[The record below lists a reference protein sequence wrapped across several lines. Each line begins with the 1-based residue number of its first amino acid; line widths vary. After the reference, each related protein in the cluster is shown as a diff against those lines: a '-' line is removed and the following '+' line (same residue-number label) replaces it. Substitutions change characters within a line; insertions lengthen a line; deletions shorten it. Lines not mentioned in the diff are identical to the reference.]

1 MSTMEKAARKK
12 ALWVVFLTVFI
23 DLLGFGLV
31 LPLLPI
37 YANEFTSPDAD
48 PGMIGLQLGLLM
60 ASFSAMQFI
69 FAPFW
74 GRISDRIGRRPVIMV
89 GLAGSVGFYALF
101 GWATVQKSL
110 TWLFIARIGAGIC
123 GATISTAQAFIAD
136 VTPPEKRSHGMALI
150 GMAFGMGFTF
160 GPLLGLLAVP
170 DGNSDPGPWPGY
182 AAAILSGF
190 ALLLAIFYLPE
201 SKTEK
206 SQSAAKSML
215 NISGIRQALGVPTI
229 GIILLSIFLCV
240 FSFANFET
248 TLSLLIKGSDGEKSI
263 GFESSPFQLSWA
275 GVCWTYSF
283 IGFTLLMVQGG
294 VVRRFTGKV
303 ADSNLAAFGATT
315 QILGFVIM
323 SLAIKNESVWILYL
337 ALATVVTGF
346 SFMQPSL
353 NALLSRRSDPRK
365 QGMILG
371 VGQSTSA
378 MARILGSGLGL
389 PLLGVSLTLPY
400 YLAIGMMFLGVLMVM
415 AAGRKGKDFVT
426 DESQTTTH
434 SQAEPETESEDTET
448 QSE

>member
-1 MSTMEKAARKK
+1 M
-12 ALWVVFLTVFI
+12 
-23 DLLGFGLV
+23 
-31 LPLLPI
+31 
-37 YANEFTSPDAD
+37 
-48 PGMIGLQLGLLM
+48 
-60 ASFSAMQFI
+60 
-69 FAPFW
+69 
-74 GRISDRIGRRPVIMV
+74 
-89 GLAGSVGFYALF
+89 
-101 GWATVQKSL
+101 
-110 TWLFIARIGAGIC
+110 LFIARIGAGIC

-136 VTPPEKRSHGMALI
+136 VTPPDKRSHGMALI

-215 NISGIRQALGVPTI
+215 NVAVVRQALGVPTI
-229 GIILLSIFLCV
+229 GLILLSIFLCV

-248 TLSLLIKGSDGEKSI
+248 TLSLLIKGSDGEETM

-294 VVRRFTGKV
+294 VVRRFAGKV
-303 ADSNLAAFGATT
+303 ADSNLAAFGAIT
-315 QILGFVIM
+315 QILGFIIM
-323 SLAIKNESVWILYL
+323 SLAIKNESVGILYL

-353 NALLSRRSDPRK
+353 NALLSRRSDPGK

-389 PLLGVSLTLPY
+389 PLLGISLTLPY
-400 YLAIGMMFLGVLMVM
+400 YLAIGMMFFGVLMVIS
-415 AAGRKGKDFVT
+415 AGSKGKDFVVDDLQSPSDSQVET
-426 DESQTTTH
+426 D
-434 SQAEPETESEDTET
+434 AESEDSED

>member
-101 GWATVQKSL
+101 GWATVQKNL

-190 ALLLAIFYLPE
+190 ALLFAIFYLTE
-201 SKTEK
+201 SKRDEYFGVFWHDWH
-206 SQSAAKSML
+206 S
-215 NISGIRQALGVPTI
+215 SGVGRANHWDHLAVHFPM
-229 GIILLSIFLCV
+229 CV
-240 FSFANFET
+240 F
-248 TLSLLIKGSDGEKSI
+248 I
-263 GFESSPFQLSWA
+263 
-275 GVCWTYSF
+275 C
-283 IGFTLLMVQGG
+283 
-294 VVRRFTGKV
+294 
-303 ADSNLAAFGATT
+303 
-315 QILGFVIM
+315 
-323 SLAIKNESVWILYL
+323 
-337 ALATVVTGF
+337 
-346 SFMQPSL
+346 
-353 NALLSRRSDPRK
+353 
-365 QGMILG
+365 
-371 VGQSTSA
+371 
-378 MARILGSGLGL
+378 
-389 PLLGVSLTLPY
+389 
-400 YLAIGMMFLGVLMVM
+400 
-415 AAGRKGKDFVT
+415 
-426 DESQTTTH
+426 
-434 SQAEPETESEDTET
+434 
-448 QSE
+448 